1 MCVQH
6 KWGGWLHGWIWDDLP
21 RGLRP
26 PHGGQALSTTGLPS
40 RSQGQKPGK
49 ELKLFLSV

>member
-1 MCVQH
+1 MCVQR
-6 KWGGWLHGWIWDDLP
+6 KWGGWLHDWIWDDLP

-26 PHGGQALSTTGLPS
+26 PHGGQTLSTTGLHS

-49 ELKLFLSV
+49 ECNLFYL